1 MSDRVSTA
9 DRSPRWRAL
18 PVLLLFLVVLV
29 VAAAPVV
36 APNSPATTFTT
47 LLNAPPTRVY
57 LRDDTGSWRA
67 PFVYPWKRLSQLEQ
81 TYEEDRGTRVPL
93 RWFSGGQ
100 VVQSGEPGTA
110 PLLLLGADAFG
121 RDVFSRTVYGGR
133 LSLGIAVLA
142 AFGALCLGVL
152 VGSLAGYRGGL
163 WDDVLMRTSDMVLV
177 LPTMYVVMVMRA
189 ALPLVLSSTQM
200 FVLLVSLF
208 SVVGAPI
215 VARAVRAVVRTERSL
230 EYAAAAVSLGASPLR
245 VLCRHLLPAATGIV
259 LIEMVT
265 LLPGFVVAEAT
276 LSYVGFGFPDAVP
289 TWGTMLHE
297 ASNVRAMADFPWL
310 FAPAM
315 AIFLVVLCVN
325 ASVQKSHAGFGAE
338 PRLR

>member
-1 MSDRVSTA
+1 MSGRASVGY
-9 DRSPRWRAL
+9 RSSRWRSV
-18 PVLLLFLVVLV
+18 PVLLLFLVVLI

-36 APNSPATTFTT
+36 APNSPATRFNT

-67 PFVYPWKRLSQLEQ
+67 PFIYRWKRLSQLEQ
-81 TYEEDRGTRVPL
+81 TYEEDRGSSVPL
-93 RWFSGGQ
+93 QWFTGGH
-100 VVQSGEPGTA
+100 VVQSAEPGSV

-142 AFGALCLGVL
+142 AFRALCVGVL

-163 WDDVLMRTSDMVLV
+163 WDDVLMRTSDVVLL
-177 LPTMYVVMVMRA
+177 LPTMYVVMVLRA

-230 EYAAAAVSLGASPLR
+230 EYAAAAESLGASPLR
-245 VLCRHLLPAATGIV
+245 VLCLHLLAAATGIV

-276 LSYVGFGFPDAVP
+276 LSYVGFGFPDVVP

-297 ASNVRAMADFPWL
+297 ASSVRAMADFPWL

-315 AIFLVVLCVN
+315 AIFLVVLGVN
-325 ASVQKSHAGFGAE
+325 ASVQKSHV
-338 PRLR
+338 RLGQ